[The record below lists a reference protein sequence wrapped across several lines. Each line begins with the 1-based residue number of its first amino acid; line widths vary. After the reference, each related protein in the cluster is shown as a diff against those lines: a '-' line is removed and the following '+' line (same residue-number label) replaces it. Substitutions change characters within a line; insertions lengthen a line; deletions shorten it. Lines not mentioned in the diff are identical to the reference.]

1 MLEQHKET
9 LAREVAIHKED
20 LAFRR
25 LEFEHQQARDRQS
38 NSARDANFEFEKARA
53 ARQDARDEYQ
63 RARDAKQDMHRHY
76 AMLLDDRRDRYDDWE
91 RISTE
96 IRQLQSGFFRR
107 FFQSK
112 ADREQLQTLQTKREQ
127 IKADLTNVYARLCEV
142 RALRKSLH

>member
-20 LAFRR
+20 LAFDRM
-25 LEFEHQQARDRQS
+25 EFEYQK
-38 NSARDANFEFEKARA
+38 E
-53 ARQDARDEYQ
+53 QDAYRRE
-63 RARDAKQDMHRHY
+63 RDAKQDVRRHY

-112 ADREQLQTLQTKREQ
+112 ADRKELQILQTKKEQ
-127 IKADLTNVYARLCEV
+127 IKADLAAVHVRLCEM
-142 RALRKSLH
+142 RASFKSLQ